1 MSGERAVFTDK
12 RAGSKGLSGERT
24 VFTDKRAGNKGL
36 SGERTVFT
44 DKRAGNKGLSGER
57 TIFTDKRAGSKVL
70 SGERAVFTDKRA
82 GSKGLS
88 GERTV
93 FTDKRAG
100 SKGLSGKRL
109 VFTDKRTGS
118 KVLSGKRAV
127 YGLCCRLK
135 SDYSYT
141 VKDVYNNFPWPIEER
156 EGLAVPEGYP
166 AVTAA
171 QREKIERTAQGIL
184 DARAAYP
191 DCSLADLY
199 DSLTMPPE
207 LRRAH
212 RANDA
217 AVLEAYGFPPAAP
230 ESDLVSRLFDLYR
243 RLT

>member
-1 MSGERAVFTDK
+1 M
-12 RAGSKGLSGERT
+12 
-24 VFTDKRAGNKGL
+24 
-36 SGERTVFT
+36 
-44 DKRAGNKGLSGER
+44 
-57 TIFTDKRAGSKVL
+57 
-70 SGERAVFTDKRA
+70 
-82 GSKGLS
+82 
-88 GERTV
+88 
-93 FTDKRAG
+93 
-100 SKGLSGKRL
+100 
-109 VFTDKRTGS
+109 
-118 KVLSGKRAV
+118 
-127 YGLCCRLK
+127 
-135 SDYSYT
+135 
-141 VKDVYNNFPWPIEER
+141 KDVYNNFPWPIEER

-166 AVTAA
+166 AVTA
-171 QREKIERTAQGIL
+171 AQGIL